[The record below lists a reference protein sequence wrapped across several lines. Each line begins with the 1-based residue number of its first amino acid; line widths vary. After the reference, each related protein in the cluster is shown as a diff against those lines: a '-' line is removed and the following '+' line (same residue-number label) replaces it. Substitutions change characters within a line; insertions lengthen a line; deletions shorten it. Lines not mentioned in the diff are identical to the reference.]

1 MVECTPKP
9 VSGVPGVVVL
19 VVVLSV
25 DPPDP
30 REELA
35 VAQVG
40 PLIVLASN
48 VTVPADKVKIL
59 PFRTA
64 PVFKALI
71 PFWAIIVPINE
82 VVVPRVAELPTRHQT
97 LHGSPPVTDEPG
109 DVISVDTDLK
119 IQTPE
124 PVKVK
129 FPLRLKLLVEQYT
142 PGPNGD
148 SNVKSCA
155 PYV

>member
-1 MVECTPKP
+1 
-9 VSGVPGVVVL
+9 VVVL
-19 VVVLSV
+19 VVVPVV
-25 DPPDP
+25 DPDP
-30 REELA
+30 PEELA

-40 PLIVLASN
+40 PLIVLASS
-48 VTVPADKVKIL
+48 VTVPADKAKIL

-64 PVFKALI
+64 PVFKALM

-82 VVVPRVAELPTRHQT
+82 VVVPRVTELPTRHQT

-124 PVKVK
+124 PVKVR

-142 PGPNGD
+142 PGPKGE
-148 SNVKSCA
+148 SKVKSCA